1 MASVWLING
10 IPGVGKTTTA
20 RSLAARF
27 QRAAHIEGDE
37 IQGLIVSGAVN
48 PGSQPEDEENRQI
61 HLNVKNQ
68 CLLARSFTEAGFD
81 TVVDYVVTSRDRL
94 AEYKAHLEGIDLRL
108 VTLSPGKHVAL
119 ERDAKRPEK
128 TVAHFWTHLEGAMI
142 DQLTGI
148 GLWIDNSNTSVEEVI
163 NSILRNESTAAV

>member
-10 IPGVGKTTTA
+10 IHGVGKTTTA
-20 RSLAARF
+20 CALAQRF
-27 QRAAHIEGDE
+27 PRAAHIEGDG

-61 HLNVKNQ
+61 HLNVRNQ
-68 CLLARSFTEAGFD
+68 CLLAESFAQVGF
-81 TVVDYVVTSRDRL
+81 TTIIDYVVTSRDRL
-94 AEYKAHLEGIDLRL
+94 MEYKTQLDTIDLRL

-128 TVAHFWTHLEGAMI
+128 TAHFWTHLEKAMI
-142 DQLTGI
+142 EQLTGI
-148 GLWIDNSNTSVEEVI
+148 GLWVDNSNASVEEVI
-163 NSILRNESTAAV
+163 DYILANESAAAV